1 MAHYFLSVALLDLLV
16 AAADA
21 DMADGS
27 KGKDHGRGVVVVTS
41 SCASMHNATNVDMM
55 SYATTKAA
63 TDHLVS
69 LLAAKFA
76 MWYVRVCG
84 INPGFVPSAMNP
96 MGTGAGADIFGDLVS
111 KVPAKRAGGGDDLAG
126 IVLFLVS
133 KAGSYV
139 DGRCIAI
146 DGGRTLFA
154 NGQI

>member
-1 MAHYFLSVALLDLLV
+1 MPNG
-16 AAADA
+16 
-21 DMADGS
+21 M
-27 KGKDHGRGVVVVTS
+27 KGRDHGRGVVIVTS

-63 TDHLVS
+63 TDHLVN

-76 MWYVRVCG
+76 RWYVRVCG

-96 MGTGAGADIFGDLVS
+96 MGSGDSADIFGDLVA
-111 KVPAKRAGGGDDLAG
+111 KVPAKRPGAMDDMAG

-133 KAGSYV
+133 KAGAYV
-139 DGRCIAI
+139 DGRSIAI

-154 NGQI
+154 NGQL